1 MVIGFDV
8 LASSTG
14 ESAAGWLMSAFCK
27 RLHIVSSGRA
37 LRGVIS
43 SCDDRG
49 MRPVSGAV
57 FSGCD
62 ATHAA
67 ENRVESTDG
76 GKSGTQCNVQYLHG
90 GSGQQV
96 LGMRKAKAGE
106 VIKDSHAESLL
117 EQGHCIVWMD
127 SDGRTDILHA
137 DELCI
142 VLGDKCCHR
151 VDCGGGEADCL
162 PRAGCAVIV
171 MKKSEQPRLE
181 L

>member
-1 MVIGFDV
+1 M
-8 LASSTG
+8 
-14 ESAAGWLMSAFCK
+14 
-27 RLHIVSSGRA
+27 
-37 LRGVIS
+37 
-43 SCDDRG
+43 
-49 MRPVSGAV
+49 SGAV